1 VNGYRELFDE
11 PISDIGGKMRKLG
24 FIIYPGY
31 QPMGFA
37 ANRQAADPADPFGM
51 IMANC

>member
-1 VNGYRELFDE
+1 
-11 PISDIGGKMRKLG
+11 MRKLG

-37 ANRQAADPADPFGM
+37 VTSPFETANRQAADPADPFGM
-51 IMANC
+51 IIANC